1 MFCLSSLMQLSS
13 NWNKYLRNFQ
23 KFDNFGI
30 KVNGMSRQMH
40 LSRKT
45 DRRINWSE
53 FIVLTFLLPCFLTWV
68 IDKFKIR
75 QMYHILVTNK
85 TRSYC
90 IIGSNTVNGQQDVLP
105 KWISLRKNT
114 RWWMIRKCTRES
126 RLISKFSHK
135 F

>member
-1 MFCLSSLMQLSS
+1 MPEKYKNVCFVYHLWCSYHQIETNICVIFKSLIILEYKLMECLGKCIYQE
-13 NWNKYLRNFQ
+13 K
-23 KFDNFGI
+23 
-30 KVNGMSRQMH
+30 
-40 LSRKT
+40 
-45 DRRINWSE
+45 
-53 FIVLTFLLPCFLTWV
+53 LTEELIDLLPCFLTWV

-85 TRSYC
+85 TRSNC